1 MKLLLVDDEV
11 TMIQIMEK
19 AIDWKRKGYRRF
31 LWLIMRMKQGIS
43 WRRLRLIL

>member
-19 AIDWKRKGYRRF
+19 AIDWKKKGIQKV

>member
-19 AIDWKRKGYRRF
+19 AIDWKKKGIQKGF
-31 LWLIMRMKQGIS
+31 GLQGSIS
-43 WRRLRLIL
+43 SD